1 MPGPWH
7 GPTTREKLVLSRRR
21 FLTIGAVGVGALV
34 GPSPTSSTARAAA
47 AFCDLGAPG
56 GPVLI
61 SAQSSPAVTPYA
73 QALAIPPVAVPVS
86 SGAADAYQIE
96 VRSAEV
102 TIVPGTRTTIWG
114 YDGLFP
120 GPSIVAR
127 SGRPVAVEFT
137 NSLPAPIAVHL
148 HGGHVA
154 PEHDGHPMDLIPPG
168 ASRRYEYPNGQ
179 PHSTLWYHDHA
190 MDQTAENVYR
200 GLAGLYLLHDD
211 EEADAGL
218 PTGDYDVPLL
228 LQDRSFGADGQLAYP
243 DGTQAR
249 DGVLGDVFLVNG
261 VPQPSF
267 AVERRPY
274 RFRIVN
280 GSNARPYD
288 LELEGRSL
296 WQVGSDGG
304 LLSAPISV
312 RSIRL
317 GIAERAEVVVDF
329 AQMDPGQQVVLQDR
343 ISGNGL
349 VRFDVESGD
358 GGATILPA
366 TLRTIVDLP
375 APTVEREVHLQFD
388 EGVGRWVLDG
398 RVFDHDRIDARARLG
413 TVERWRLVNDSAFEH
428 PFHLHLAMFRV
439 ESRGLAA
446 APANERGWK
455 DTVRVAPGET
465 VTFTTRFTG
474 FPGTFLYHCHI
485 LEHEDH
491 SMMAQIRIVDVVRRA
506 GSDRYATAATLSAAT
521 FPAGVPV
528 AYLASGTG
536 FADALG
542 GGPAAAAAGGPV
554 LLTAPDALPSVTA
567 GELRRLQP
575 ERIVVLGG
583 ERAVS
588 RAVEEEAAA
597 IAPVTRIAGGDR
609 YATSA
614 AVARAAFAPGIPVA
628 YVATGTEF
636 PDALA
641 GGAAAAAEGGP
652 LVLTEPTALPE
663 SVRGVLAELRPDRI
677 RVLGGS
683 GAVSDDVVDQLR
695 PLAGAGG
702 VQRIAGADRYDTAA
716 SISATVF
723 PSAPIVFVATGA
735 DFPDALAAVPVA
747 AAAAAP
753 LLLAAAD
760 GLPTSTAAECRRLA
774 TARAVVVGGHGVL
787 PAVVEHDLVDTC

>member
-1 MPGPWH
+1 M
-7 GPTTREKLVLSRRR
+7 LV
-21 FLTIGAVGVGALV
+21 
-34 GPSPTSSTARAAA
+34 AAQA
-47 AFCDLGAPG
+47 
-56 GPVLI
+56 
-61 SAQSSPAVTPYA
+61 SPAVTPHE
-73 QALAIPPVAVPVS
+73 QALAIPPVAAPVGG
-86 SGAADAYQIE
+86 GAGDAYEIE

-102 TIVPGTRTTIWG
+102 AILPGTRTTIWG

-127 SGRPVAVEFT
+127 SGRPVSVEFT
-137 NSLPAPIAVHL
+137 NALPAPIAVHL
-148 HGGHVA
+148 HGGRVA
-154 PEHDGHPMDLIPPG
+154 PEHDGHPMDLILPG
-168 ASRRYEYPNGQ
+168 ASRRYAYPNGQ
-179 PHSTLWYHDHA
+179 PHATLWYHDHA

-211 EEADAGL
+211 VESGAGL
-218 PTGDYDVPLL
+218 PAGDFDVPLL
-228 LQDRSFGADGQLAYP
+228 LQDRSFDANGQLAYP
-243 DGTQAR
+243 TGTQAR

-261 VPQPSF
+261 VPQPFF
-267 AVERRPY
+267 AVERRAY

-296 WQVGSDGG
+296 WQVGGDGG
-304 LLSAPISV
+304 LLPAPVSV
-312 RSIRL
+312 RNVRL

-329 AQMDPGQQVVLQDR
+329 AQLDPGQQVVLRDR
-343 ISGNGL
+343 ISGKGL
-349 VRFDVESGD
+349 VRFDVQSG
-358 GGATILPA
+358 GGMPTPLPA
-366 TLRTIVDLP
+366 TLRTISELP
-375 APTVEREVHLQFD
+375 EPTVEREIHLQFD
-388 EGVGRWVLDG
+388 QGVGKWVLDG
-398 RVFDHDRIDARARLG
+398 RVFDHDRIDARSRLG

-446 APANERGWK
+446 PPPNERGWK
-455 DTVRVAPGET
+455 DTVRLAPGET
-465 VTFTTRFTG
+465 VTLRTRFTG
-474 FPGTFLYHCHI
+474 FPGTFVYHCHI

-491 SMMAQIRIVDVVRRA
+491 SMMAQVRIVDVTRRA
-506 GSDRYATAATLSAAT
+506 GNDRYATAATLSAVT

-542 GGPAAAAAGGPV
+542 GGPAAAATGGPV

-567 GELRRLQP
+567 TELRRLRP
-575 ERIVVLGG
+575 GRIVVLGG

-588 RAVEEEAAA
+588 SAVEEEAAA
-597 IAPVTRIAGGDR
+597 IAPVSRIAGVDR

-614 AVARAAFAPGIPVA
+614 AVARAAFAPGVPVA
-628 YVATGTEF
+628 YVATGTAF

-652 LVLTEPTALPE
+652 LVLTEPAALPE
-663 SVRGVLAELRPDRI
+663 SVRGVLSELRPDRI
-677 RVLGGS
+677 RVLGGP
-683 GAVSDDVVDQLR
+683 GAVSDQVLDQLR

-702 VQRIAGADRYDTAA
+702 VQRIAGADRYETAA
-716 SISATVF
+716 RVSAVAF
-723 PSAPIVFVATGA
+723 PSAPTVFVATGA

-753 LLLAAAD
+753 LLLARAD
-760 GLPTSTAAECRRLA
+760 GLPAPTAAECRRLA
-774 TARAVVVGGHGVL
+774 TARAVVVGGLGVL
-787 PAVVEHDLVDTC
+787 PTVVEQGLVDNC